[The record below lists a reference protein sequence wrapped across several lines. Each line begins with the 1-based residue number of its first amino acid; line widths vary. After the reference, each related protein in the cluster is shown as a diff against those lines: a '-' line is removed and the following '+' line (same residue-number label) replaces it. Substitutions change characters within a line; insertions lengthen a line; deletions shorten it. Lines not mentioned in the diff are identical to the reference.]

1 MKYLLD
7 TDILIDVLRGYLPAV
22 EWMATLTKT
31 PAVVS
36 VCVME
41 LIQGCRSKADLKA
54 VEQLIAPLE
63 VWYPT
68 ESEMQLALEEF
79 RAHFL
84 KARVSVID
92 AIVGAV
98 AHARA
103 TPLCTFNT
111 RHYKPL
117 NIELYHPYP
126 KAHTP

>member
-7 TDILIDVLRGYLPAV
+7 TDILIDVLRGYAPSV
-22 EWMATLTKT
+22 EWLATLTET

-41 LIQGCRSKADLKA
+41 LVQGCRGKADLRA
-54 VEQLIAPLE
+54 VEQLVAPLE

-68 ESEMQLALEEF
+68 DREMQVALAACTA
-79 RAHFL
+79 RFL
-84 KARVSVID
+84 KTRLSVID

-98 AHARA
+98 AQERA

-111 RHYKPL
+111 RHYKEFSVVL
-117 NIELYHPYP
+117 CQPYP
-126 KAHTP
+126 KAYPH

>member
-7 TDILIDVLRGYLPAV
+7 TDILIDVLRGYPPSV
-22 EWMATLTKT
+22 EWLATLTET

-68 ESEMQLALEEF
+68 ESEMQQALREF
-79 RAHFL
+79 AARFL
-84 KARVSVID
+84 KTRLSVID
-92 AIVGAV
+92 AIVGVV
-98 AHARA
+98 AQVRA

-111 RHYKPL
+111 RHYKDFHL
-117 NIELYHPYP
+117 ELCQPYL
-126 KAHTP
+126 KAHTS